1 MVAYSYII
9 ALEREKGEEG
19 MFWKELDSCRAL
31 AKNETAEPTSFL
43 RGP

>member
-19 MFWKELDSCRAL
+19 MFWKELDSYRAL
-31 AKNETAEPTSFL
+31 AKN
-43 RGP
+43 